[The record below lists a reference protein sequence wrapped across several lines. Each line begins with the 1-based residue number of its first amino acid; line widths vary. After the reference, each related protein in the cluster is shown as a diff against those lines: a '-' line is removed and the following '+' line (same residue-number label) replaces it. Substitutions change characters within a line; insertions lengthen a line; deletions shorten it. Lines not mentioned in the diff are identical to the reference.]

1 LDQLLVHFL
10 KHLKVWELLLQSGVI
25 KMSDKKKELKSL
37 KHFILHYHKIFH
49 EYLFPKNYQLEC
61 SESPDFIVKFD
72 NQKIGIEITET
83 IHESRKAS
91 EKLEYK
97 IYKSIKK
104 YLEEE
109 DIKIDIWLFFSDSL
123 ASDISKRN
131 QKNSKNKIKDG
142 QFIKDFTEE
151 YIKYIITRRNK
162 EYSSFEEFCESNKNS
177 LICKYLVGEPI
188 EELYSEELK
197 IREGGGNYVSINYY
211 KEKLPE
217 IINKKINKLSHY
229 RKKVDKIYLLII
241 TSIEPSKDLYFLA
254 DDIKDVREIL
264 NSYTKGENNFDKIFL
279 YNENYYEPHI
289 IKSD

>member
-1 LDQLLVHFL
+1 LSGYFL
-10 KHLKVWELLLQSGVI
+10 IPLKVWELPLQSGVI
-25 KMSDKKKELKSL
+25 KINDKKKEEFKLLEDFFSD
-37 KHFILHYHKIFH
+37 YYKIFQ

-61 SESPDFIVKFD
+61 CESPDFIVKFD

-97 IYKSIKK
+97 IYKNIKK

-123 ASDISKRN
+123 ASDISKR
-131 QKNSKNKIKDG
+131 NKIKDG

-188 EELYSEELK
+188 
-197 IREGGGNYVSINYY
+197 REDYKKPLVIPTGVNCMGFNYE
-211 KEKLPE
+211 EKLRLA
-217 IINKKINKLSHY
+217 IDKKIGKVSDY
-229 RKKVDKIYLLII
+229 RKKVDKIYLLIK
-241 TSIEPSKDLYFLA
+241 TSSNPPNLVPFL
-254 DDIKDVREIL
+254 DVHIPHIKEIL

-279 YNENYYEPHI
+279 YNENYYEPQI

>member
-1 LDQLLVHFL
+1 M
-10 KHLKVWELLLQSGVI
+10 LQKAVVI
-25 KMSDKKKELKSL
+25 KINDKKKEEFKLLEDFFSDYYKS
-37 KHFILHYHKIFH
+37 FH
-49 EYLFPKNYQLEC
+49 EHLFAENCHLEC
-61 SESPDFIVKFD
+61 SESPDFIIKFD

-279 YNENYYEPHI
+279 YNENYYEPQI

>member
-1 LDQLLVHFL
+1 M
-10 KHLKVWELLLQSGVI
+10 GVKKI
-25 KMSDKKKELKSL
+25 SDKKKELKSL

-49 EYLFPKNYQLEC
+49 EYIFPKNCHLEC
-61 SESPDFIVKFD
+61 SESPDFIVEFD

-91 EKLEYK
+91 EKLEDE

-109 DIKIDIWLFFSDSL
+109 DMKIDIWLFFSDSL

-131 QKNSKNKIKDG
+131 QKTKRNEINDS

-151 YIKYIITRRNK
+151 YIKYIIARRNK

-188 EELYSEELK
+188 VELYSEKLK
-197 IREGGGNYVSINYY
+197 IREGEGGYVSINYY
-211 KEKLPE
+211 KKKLPE
-217 IINKKINKLSHY
+217 IINKKIEKIPLY
-229 RKKVDKIYLLII
+229 REKVDKIYLLII
-241 TSIEPSKDLYFLA
+241 TSCESSKDLNFLA
-254 DDIKDVREIL
+254 GDIENVREIL

>member
-1 LDQLLVHFL
+1 M
-10 KHLKVWELLLQSGVI
+10 LQKAGVI
-25 KMSDKKKELKSL
+25 KISDKKKELKSL

-49 EYLFPKNYQLEC
+49 EYLFPKNCHLEC
-61 SESPDFIVKFD
+61 SESPDFIVEFD

-91 EKLEYK
+91 EKLEDM
-97 IYKSIKK
+97 ICENIKK

-123 ASDISKRN
+123 ASYISKRN
-131 QKNSKNKIKDG
+131 QKTKRNEIKDS

-151 YIKYIITRRNK
+151 YIKYIIARRNR

-188 EELYSEELK
+188 VELYSEKLK
-197 IREGGGNYVSINYY
+197 IREGEGGYVSINYY
-211 KEKLPE
+211 KKKLPE
-217 IINKKINKLSHY
+217 IINKKIDKLSRY

-241 TSIEPSKDLYFLA
+241 TSCESSKDLYFLA
-254 DDIKDVREIL
+254 NDIENVREIL

-279 YNENYYEPHI
+279 YNENYYNPHI

>member
-1 LDQLLVHFL
+1 M
-10 KHLKVWELLLQSGVI
+10 LQKAGVI
-25 KMSDKKKELKSL
+25 KISDKKKELKSL

-49 EYLFPKNYQLEC
+49 EYLFPKNCHLEC
-61 SESPDFIVKFD
+61 SESPDFIVEFD

-91 EKLEYK
+91 EKLEDE

-109 DIKIDIWLFFSDSL
+109 DMKIDIWLFFSDSL

-151 YIKYIITRRNK
+151 YIKYIIARRKK
-162 EYSSFEEFCESNKNS
+162 EYSSFNEFCRSNKDF

-188 EELYSEELK
+188 AELYSVKPAL
-197 IREGGGNYVSINYY
+197 IRGSTFTIESSY
-211 KEKLPE
+211 KEKLKGT
-217 IINKKINKLSHY
+217 IDKKVRKLPFY
-229 RKKVDKIYLLII
+229 QERVDKIYLLIK
-241 TSIEPSKDLYFLA
+241 TSSHPPNDLDFLNVHIPH
-254 DDIKDVREIL
+254 IKEIL

-279 YNENYYEPHI
+279 YYHSDNKPQI

>member
-1 LDQLLVHFL
+1 LVELSGYFL

-25 KMSDKKKELKSL
+25 KMSDKKKELKLLEDFFSDYY
-37 KHFILHYHKIFH
+37 KSFH
-49 EYLFPKNYQLEC
+49 EHLFAENCHLEC

-72 NQKIGIEITET
+72 NQKIGIEITEA
-83 IHESRKAS
+83 IKEEMMKS
-91 EKLEYK
+91 EDLEIAISK
-97 IYKSIKK
+97 IIQKYVEEENIKK
-104 YLEEE
+104 V
-109 DIKIDIWLFFSDSL
+109 IWLSFSNKLD
-123 ASDISKRN
+123 SDIN
-131 QKNSKNKIKDG
+131 KNK
-142 QFIKDFTEE
+142 FIKDFTEE
-151 YIKYIITRRNK
+151 FKKYIVARRNK

-279 YNENYYEPHI
+279 YNENYYEPQI